1 MRLPLIL
8 VVLFLCALAGSDRAS
23 AQDWP
28 KVAGIAAPGTPGE
41 LYWQQYRDAVRV
53 QSGGRLDVT
62 LMVYGEAG
70 PEETQFSALRRNR
83 LQIGGISTGT
93 LGLALPELAIL
104 RAPFLFE
111 SQDEVS
117 AVLDDHLLPVI
128 SDLLAD
134 KDLVLLSWMMD
145 GWSDLYGTF
154 PIRAPDDVRGR
165 KMRVSADDAAQLY
178 LRAVGADVIQ
188 IPLSDV
194 IPGLQTGLL
203 DGGEQSTQIFSLAGL
218 DSAATHLTLTHH
230 GYSTAGIVANRG
242 WWESLS
248 AEDRSVFKSAVPD
261 ANWYRSLVLDMNAAY
276 LDRARGEGLAVITPN
291 AEELAAWQA
300 AGLAVHDDLIA
311 RIGGEAQALYDAVM
325 AAKAAVASK

>member
-1 MRLPLIL
+1 MRLLLIIAITF
-8 VVLFLCALAGSDRAS
+8 VAGFSASDRPL
-23 AQDWP
+23 AQELP

-41 LYWQQYRDAVRV
+41 VYWKQYRDAVRV
-53 QSGGRLDVT
+53 LSGGRLDVT

-83 LQIGGISTGT
+83 VQVGGISTGT

-117 AVLDDHLLPVI
+117 AVLDEHLLPLV
-128 SDLLAD
+128 SDMLAD

-145 GWSDLYGTF
+145 GWSDLYGAF
-154 PIRAPDDVRGR
+154 PIQSPEDLRDR

-178 LRAVGADVIQ
+178 LRSIGADVIQ

-194 IPGLQTGLL
+194 IPGLQTGLVE
-203 DGGEQSTQIFSLAGL
+203 GGEQSTQIFGLAGL

-230 GYSTAGIVANRG
+230 GYSTAGIVANRS

-248 AEDRSVFKSAVPD
+248 AEDRNVFKSAVPD
-261 ANWYRSLVLDMNAAY
+261 ANWYRGLVLDMNASY
-276 LDRARGEGLAVITPN
+276 LERARGEGLTVTTPSPQDF
-291 AEELAAWQA
+291 EAWKS
-300 AGLAVHDDLIA
+300 AGLAVHEDLIQ
-311 RIGGEAQALYDAVM
+311 RVGGEAQALYDAVM
-325 AAKAAVASK
+325 AAKEAVASD